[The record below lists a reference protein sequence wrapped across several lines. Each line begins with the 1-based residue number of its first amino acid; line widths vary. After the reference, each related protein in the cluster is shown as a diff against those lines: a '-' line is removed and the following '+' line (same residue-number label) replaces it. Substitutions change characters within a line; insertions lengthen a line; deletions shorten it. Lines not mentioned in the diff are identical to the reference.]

1 MRSLL
6 ASLAVIALANLAF
19 AEALPVSNGS
29 FEAPTLDPGG
39 WSNDLPDTG
48 WTQLPENG
56 SAFIEYIDGF
66 SADGNQHLG
75 MAEGAEV
82 YQDLGVALSPNSTY
96 TLTVSAG
103 NRNANFTPAEG
114 QVSSFAFY
122 LGDAAANGGTLL
134 AASTFDAGTLGESSY
149 SDDLSVSYSTGDS
162 VAAGNLFISL
172 ASTGAGRAHFD
183 NVRVDVVP
191 EPTAGV
197 LAIVGCL
204 AILRVRRRR

>member
-6 ASLAVIALANLAF
+6 ASLAVLAITSLALG
-19 AEALPVSNGS
+19 EALPVNNGS
-29 FEAPTLDPGG
+29 FESPAQDPGG
-39 WSNDLPDTG
+39 WTNDLPANG

-66 SADGNQHLG
+66 VADGNQHLG

-82 YQDLGVALSPNSTY
+82 FQDLGVGLLPNSTY

-103 NRNANFTPAEG
+103 NRNPNFTPAEG
-114 QVSSFAFY
+114 QESTFALY
-122 LGDAAANGGTLL
+122 LGDGATNGGTLL
-134 AASTFDAGTLGESSY
+134 ASGLFDASALAESSF
-149 SDDLSVSYSTGDS
+149 SDDLSVSYSSGDS
-162 VAAGNLFISL
+162 VDGGNLFISL

-197 LAIVGCL
+197 LAMLGGLVML
-204 AILRVRRRR
+204 QVRRRR